1 MSKTSL
7 RFVQMSTY
15 TSPVIKEVRG
25 ADWVEYGEDNN
36 YYQHLIDRYNGS
48 ATNNACINGISQM
61 IYGRGLDA
69 INPTAEEYAQF
80 RMLID
85 DECIQKVASDLKLLG
100 NAAIQ
105 VVYNLDHSK
114 IVEIEHFPAE
124 TLRSGKANDEGIV
137 EYYYYF
143 PDWSKFKKS
152 DKPTP
157 IPAFGTSNSGNE
169 ILFIKPYKAGY
180 YYYAPPDYQ
189 GGLQYAELEEEISN
203 YHLNN
208 ILNGLAPSMLI
219 NFNNGIPDEDMQA
232 QIEADVQRKYG
243 GTSNAGRFILAFN
256 DKPEEKATIDAV
268 QLSDAHNQY
277 QFLSTESTTK
287 IMLAHRV
294 VSPMLLGIK
303 DSTGLGN
310 NADELKT
317 ASILMDNVV
326 IRPFQDLIIKNLNKI
341 LAFNEVSLKLYFKT
355 LQPLEFTDLEN
366 AITAEQIIEETGVEL
381 SKKKSCNHISCS
393 SDKEVA
399 EKLIALGEE
408 PSDKWILLDEFD
420 VDYDNDDLENE
431 MLTKKME
438 FVSTGTARPNSRSS
452 QDELINGARFITR
465 YKYAG
470 EISNKSREFCSK
482 MITANKIYRKEDIIQ
497 MGAQI
502 VNETRVK
509 NDGSIGGLG
518 PNGSPFV
525 DVWLYKGGAACHHR
539 WNKQVYVSFEG
550 LNIDVNSPNA
560 QRIAGLKAEQYGYVV
575 RNESLVSQRPIDMP
589 NKAFLK

>member
-1 MSKTSL
+1 
-7 RFVQMSTY
+7 MSTY
-15 TSPVIKEVRG
+15 TSPVITEVRG
-25 ADWVEYGEDNN
+25 TEWVGYGEDNN

-61 IYGRGLDA
+61 IYGRGIDA

-105 VVYNLDHSK
+105 VIYNIDHSK

-124 TLRSGKANDEGIV
+124 TLRSGKANDDGIV

-157 IPAFGTSNSGNE
+157 IAAFGTSNSGSE
-169 ILFIKPYKAGY
+169 ILFIKPYKAGF

-232 QIEADVQRKYG
+232 QIEQDVQRKYG

-256 DKPEEKATIDAV
+256 DKPEERATIDAV

-303 DSTGLGN
+303 DQTGLGN

-366 AITAEQIIEETGVEL
+366 AITEEQIIEETGVEL

-393 SDKEVA
+393 SDNEIA

-408 PSDKWILLDEFD
+408 PSEKWILVDEFD

-431 MLTKKME
+431 MLSKKME
-438 FVSTGTARPNSRSS
+438 FAKDVKTGTARPNSVSS
-452 QDELINGARFITR
+452 QDEIINGARFITR

-470 EISNKSREFCSK
+470 ETTDKSREFCSK
-482 MITANKIYRKEDIIQ
+482 MINANKIYRKEDILQ
-497 MGAQI
+497 MNDQI
-502 VNETRVK
+502 VNETRIK
-509 NDGSIGGLG
+509 KDGNIGGLG

-550 LNIDVNSPNA
+550 VNIDVNSPNA

-575 RNESLVSQRPIDMP
+575 KNESLVSQRPIDMP
-589 NKAFLK
+589 NKAFLN